1 MTEHELQCL
10 LVAEREWRITEL
22 EFCKKIPFLYTYPSF
37 RSHYPLFW
45 KFCIPMIYSHWEG
58 FCVASM
64 KLLVDYLNEISLSY
78 QDAANHVLLLDN
90 RKRFSYLQGNC
101 STDQQSRFLNEF
113 LASQKTGVHID
124 RSVVSA
130 NSNLNFKQL
139 SKMLSYFEIS
149 VSPVLGQQKPTI
161 EKLVWYRN
169 SIAHGENSITYDSS
183 ILCRMIGTIVS
194 IFQGAKV
201 EYIICGDGAIAI
213 SRKNTSFT
221 SNDLLLIYND
231 FLCKLLIGGIYVE
244 AIDNKDID
252 IGNLHGKNM
261 LWPVGFGES
270 ASSNMHARVRMKLAN
285 NMETILL
292 DGASNT
298 AKSIDDLSQVFRKG
312 NEMISQIKNLSTFY
326 LIFGVT
332 EMMHKNWSA
341 AVSNLWIV
349 TEQIIDFLWLN
360 FFLTDKQRDP
370 EIPSR
375 IKSLQQD
382 NRTYSTSVKQ
392 EILYQTGIISKE
404 IYSNLYS
411 VRKARNK
418 LVHEGK
424 MVSEEDATDLYNATN
439 KLLQIATGQ
448 LGSEILPKVFPS
460 KILRKVRR

>member
-149 VSPVLGQQKPTI
+149 VSPVLDQQKPTI

-169 SIAHGENSITYDSS
+169 SIAHGENSITVTQKDVETFISCITKCIDEMLSLFLLSS
-183 ILCRMIGTIVS
+183 CS
-194 IFQGAKV
+194 
-201 EYIICGDGAIAI
+201 
-213 SRKNTSFT
+213 
-221 SNDLLLIYND
+221 
-231 FLCKLLIGGIYVE
+231 
-244 AIDNKDID
+244 
-252 IGNLHGKNM
+252 
-261 LWPVGFGES
+261 
-270 ASSNMHARVRMKLAN
+270 
-285 NMETILL
+285 
-292 DGASNT
+292 
-298 AKSIDDLSQVFRKG
+298 
-312 NEMISQIKNLSTFY
+312 
-326 LIFGVT
+326 
-332 EMMHKNWSA
+332 
-341 AVSNLWIV
+341 
-349 TEQIIDFLWLN
+349 
-360 FFLTDKQRDP
+360 
-370 EIPSR
+370 
-375 IKSLQQD
+375 
-382 NRTYSTSVKQ
+382 
-392 EILYQTGIISKE
+392 
-404 IYSNLYS
+404 
-411 VRKARNK
+411 
-418 LVHEGK
+418 
-424 MVSEEDATDLYNATN
+424 
-439 KLLQIATGQ
+439 
-448 LGSEILPKVFPS
+448 
-460 KILRKVRR
+460 